1 LPGVLVTQL
10 YDQIDAIF
18 HPKSIAFVGLKIGDN
33 THWTRTF
40 WDAQLAFKFKGGLY
54 PVNPRGGELDGFKVY
69 TSLAEIPGEVDYA
82 IGTVAARIAPEIV
95 SQCAAKGIKAIQF
108 CTSGFAETGEK
119 VVAGLQEEIVEIS
132 RRTGIRVIGPN
143 CMGLYCPES
152 RISFDGDF
160 SKEPG
165 YIGFI
170 SQSGGNT
177 DFLIHEAGWRGVRF
191 SKAVSFGNACD
202 LNESDFLEYMMDDP
216 QTKIIALYL
225 EGVKDGKRFF
235 RLMEKASK
243 KKTIILLKG
252 GYGTA
257 GARATATHTAS
268 LAGNDATWD
277 ALCRQMNIIRP
288 HNVEQLVDLLVTLTF
303 IPDPGGRNMV
313 LIGPGGGA
321 SVLLTDEFERR
332 GFHLP
337 AMPDH
342 MKEELLSF
350 SQAEGN
356 MLNNPVDFS
365 QSMSSPGS
373 LVRAIKLLTDWKAID
388 FCVSFFRPSQ
398 CPQGALD
405 DMLKGGLT
413 INKALDVASKPVC
426 FICED
431 GVLPERSKIMYQLRQ
446 NIVKSGKALYYRFTD
461 AADAL
466 KTIVD
471 YNERRKAAGSK

>member
-1 LPGVLVTQL
+1 MTQL
-10 YDQIDAIF
+10 YDQLDAIF
-18 HPKSIAFVGLKIGDN
+18 HPKSIAFVGIKIGGST

-40 WDAQLAFKFKGGLY
+40 WEAEHALNFQGGLY
-54 PVNPRGGELDGFKVY
+54 PVNPRGGELDGCKVY
-69 TSLAEIPGEVDYA
+69 TSLDEIPGPVDYA
-82 IGTVAARIAPEIV
+82 IGTVAARIAPQIV
-95 SQCAAKGIKAIQF
+95 EQCASKGIKAIHF
-108 CTSGFAETGEK
+108 CTAGFAETGENL
-119 VVAGLQEEIVEIS
+119 VAGLQEKIVEIS

-152 RISFDGDF
+152 RISFDEGF
-160 SKEPG
+160 PAEPG
-165 YIGFI
+165 HIGFI

-177 DFLIHEAGWRGVRF
+177 VYLIREAGWRGVRF

-277 ALCRQMNIIRP
+277 ALCRQMNILRP
-288 HNVEQLVDLLVTLTF
+288 RNVEQLVDLLVTLTYM
-303 IPDPGGRNMV
+303 PDPGGRNMV

-321 SVLLTDEFERR
+321 TVLLTDEFERR

-337 AMPDH
+337 ALPDP
-342 MKEELLSF
+342 MKQELLSF

-365 QSMSSPGS
+365 QSMGTPGS
-373 LVRAIKLLTDWKAID
+373 LARAIKLLTDWKAVD

-398 CPQGALD
+398 CPRGAFA
-405 DMLKGGLT
+405 DMMRGGLT
-413 INKALDVASKPVC
+413 INNALDVSSKPVC

-431 GVLPERSKIMYQLRQ
+431 GVLPERSNVMYELRQ

-466 KTIVD
+466 KMIVD
-471 YNERRKAAGSK
+471 FNERRKRGGNK